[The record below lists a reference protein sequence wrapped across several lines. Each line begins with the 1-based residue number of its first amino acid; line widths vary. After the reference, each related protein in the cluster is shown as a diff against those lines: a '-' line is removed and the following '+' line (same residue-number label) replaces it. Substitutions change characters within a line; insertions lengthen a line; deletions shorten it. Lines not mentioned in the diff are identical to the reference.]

1 MSEKSNK
8 KRTEQLGMNVSTAQN
23 RLRKKILFML
33 IQRLKLDQCYRCK
46 KLIVEE
52 SDLSIEHKRPWFDE
66 DTRLFWDMGNIA
78 FSHLGCNSSA
88 TRYMTKKGL
97 KKYIKKIGNREKEEG
112 HYPSRTWYDRGCR
125 CDACRTVKSLA
136 KRKHERKEE

>member
-1 MSEKSNK
+1 
-8 KRTEQLGMNVSTAQN
+8 MNVSTAQN

-33 IQRLKLDQCYRCK
+33 VQRLKLDQCFRCK

-52 SDLSIEHKRPWFDE
+52 SDLSIEHKKPWFDE

-88 TRYMTKKGL
+88 TRYNKK
-97 KKYIKKIGNREKEEG
+97 KKIGNKEEEEN

-125 CDACRTVKSLA
+125 CDACRTIKNIA
-136 KRKHERKEE
+136 QRKHERVKK